1 MGLEIFISY
10 SSIDLNTIETIIEP
24 LKEQEGVNTFCAE
37 YSLTPGQKISNKII
51 QEISNTDLF
60 ILFHSENASN
70 SNYVQQEIGIAK
82 ANNKTIIPILLDST
96 KLEGM
101 LEDINYINL
110 SEPDKRD
117 KEMSRFYHFISE
129 KQQSKKKSQ
138 LLGVLGLLALG
149 IMILSEK

>member
-10 SSIDLNTIETIIEP
+10 SSVDLNTIETIIEP
-24 LKEQEGVNTFCAE
+24 LKEQEGIHIFCAE
-37 YSLTPGQKISNKII
+37 YSLNPGQKISDKII
-51 QEISNTDLF
+51 QKISNADLF

-70 SNYVQQEIGIAK
+70 SNYVQQEIGVAK
-82 ANNKTIIPILLDST
+82 ANNKTIIPILLDSS

-110 SEPDKRD
+110 SEPDKQD
-117 KEMSRFYHFISE
+117 KEISRLYHFVID
-129 KQQSKKKSQ
+129 KQQSKKQTQ